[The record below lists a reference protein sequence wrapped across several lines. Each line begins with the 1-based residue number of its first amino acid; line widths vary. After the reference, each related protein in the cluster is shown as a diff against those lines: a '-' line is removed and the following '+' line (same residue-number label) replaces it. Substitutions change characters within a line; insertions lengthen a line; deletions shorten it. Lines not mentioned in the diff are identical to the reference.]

1 MANWIYKIKEVEECA
16 GILYL
21 TISKKTENV
30 YPEISELFHQLYKDE
45 VHHGGQADFIS
56 NLFKESEN
64 SFRNDENNQKIL
76 CDRIKFIEDITKVI
90 EEKEMYLHPV
100 DLLKIAIELEEN
112 MGEGHELISESV
124 SDPELKKLINSM
136 ALEDKVHTKRIR
148 DFLESYERKLPGSEN
163 SEE

>member
-1 MANWIYKIKEVEECA
+1 MASWIYMIKDIEARA
-16 GILYL
+16 GKLYL
-21 TISKKTENV
+21 TISKKTEKV

-45 VHHGGQADFIS
+45 VHHGGQADFICS
-56 NLFKESEN
+56 LYKESEN
-64 SFRNDENNQKIL
+64 LFENDENNQKIL

-100 DLLKIAIELEEN
+100 DLLKIAIELEED
-112 MGEGHELISESV
+112 MGEGHELISESIR
-124 SDPELKKLINSM
+124 DPELKKLINSM

-148 DFLESYERKLPGSEN
+148 DFLESYERKLPGLEN